1 MSAEWLRE
9 LAARLRGRRVSGGCD
24 ECNTYQTLE
33 EDSDLPGYFHI
44 RIHHDHWCPFL
55 ARIEV
60 N

>member
-33 EDSDLPGYFHI
+33 ERTRPWR
-44 RIHHDHWCPFL
+44 RIPIYPATSTSASITITG
-55 ARIEV
+55 ARS
-60 N
+60 